1 MQENKFK
8 ICIMDRL
15 LPIRIEA
22 CPLIDA
28 LIEFRF
34 EAAITKSAVFGIIY
48 NLIKEE
54 YRGNVINLPILQ
66 IPEQI
71 REVDP
76 NLKFKPL
83 YRIENERFVIQI
95 GYDVLSIS
103 SKMPYIGWSDFSKH
117 SFSIINKVISSGIIK
132 RVSRIGHRYI
142 NFFKGDI
149 TNSLTMSFSMT
160 EKYTSENLLIR
171 TDVKDGNFM
180 NTLQFVNNA
189 NYKPHPNSIEVVGSL
204 IDIDTSREYSDNYF
218 TSNIEQ
224 EINMAHNCEK
234 KLFFSL
240 LKPDF
245 LNSLKPVFENE

>member
-1 MQENKFK
+1 
-8 ICIMDRL
+8 MDRF
-15 LPIRIEA
+15 LPSRIEK

-34 EAAITKSAVFGIIY
+34 EAAIAKSAVFGVIY
-48 NLIKEE
+48 NLIRND

-83 YRIENERFVIQI
+83 YTIEGDKFIIQI

-103 SKMPYIGWSDFSKH
+103 SKMPYVGWPEFSQH
-117 SFSIINKVISSGIIK
+117 SLSLINKIIQEGIIK
-132 RVSRIGHRYI
+132 RVSRLGHRYI
-142 NFFKGDI
+142 NFFRGDI

-160 EKYTSENLLIR
+160 EKYVSENLLIR
-171 TDVKDGNFM
+171 TDVRDGNFM
-180 NTLQFVNNA
+180 NTLQFANNA
-189 NYKPHPNSIEVVGSL
+189 NYRPNPNTSEIVGSL
-204 IDIDTSREYSDNYF
+204 IDIDTSREYSDNF
-218 TSNIEQ
+218 FIENREQ
-224 EINMAHNCEK
+224 EINMAHECEK

-240 LKPDF
+240 LKPTF
-245 LNSLKPVFENE
+245 LETLNPTFEK

>member
-1 MQENKFK
+1 M
-8 ICIMDRL
+8 
-15 LPIRIEA
+15 PSRIEK

-34 EAAITKSAVFGIIY
+34 EAAIAKSAVFGVIY
-48 NLIKEE
+48 NLIRND

-83 YRIENERFVIQI
+83 YRIEGDKFIIQI

-103 SKMPYIGWSDFSKH
+103 SKMPYVGWPEFSQH
-117 SFSIINKVISSGIIK
+117 SLSLINKIIQEGIIK
-132 RVSRIGHRYI
+132 RVSRLGHRYI
-142 NFFKGDI
+142 NFFRGDI

-160 EKYTSENLLIR
+160 EKYVSENLLIR
-171 TDVKDGNFM
+171 TDVRDGNFM
-180 NTLQFVNNA
+180 NTLQFANNA
-189 NYKPHPNSIEVVGSL
+189 NYRPNPNTSEIVGSL
-204 IDIDTSREYSDNYF
+204 IDIDTSREYSDNF
-218 TSNIEQ
+218 FIENREQ
-224 EINMAHNCEK
+224 EINMAHECEK

-240 LKPDF
+240 LKPTF
-245 LNSLKPVFENE
+245 LETLNPTFEK

>member
-1 MQENKFK
+1 
-8 ICIMDRL
+8 MDRF
-15 LPIRIEA
+15 LPSRIEK

-34 EAAITKSAVFGIIY
+34 EAAIAKSAVFGVIY
-48 NLIKEE
+48 NLIRND

-83 YRIENERFVIQI
+83 YRIEGDKFIIQI

-103 SKMPYIGWSDFSKH
+103 SKMPYVGWPEFSQH
-117 SFSIINKVISSGIIK
+117 SLSLINKIIQEGIIK
-132 RVSRIGHRYI
+132 RVSRLGHRYI
-142 NFFKGDI
+142 NFFRGDI

-160 EKYTSENLLIR
+160 EKYVSENLLIR
-171 TDVKDGNFM
+171 TDVRDGNFM
-180 NTLQFVNNA
+180 NTLQFANNA
-189 NYKPHPNSIEVVGSL
+189 NYRPNPNTSEIVGSL
-204 IDIDTSREYSDNYF
+204 IDIDTSREYSDNF
-218 TSNIEQ
+218 FIENREQ
-224 EINMAHNCEK
+224 EINMAHKCEK

>member
-1 MQENKFK
+1 M
-8 ICIMDRL
+8 
-15 LPIRIEA
+15 PIRIEA

-66 IPEQI
+66 IPEQ
-71 REVDP
+71 
-76 NLKFKPL
+76 

-149 TNSLTMSFSMT
+149 TNGLTMSFSMT

-224 EINMAHNCEK
+224 EINMAHKCEK

>member
-1 MQENKFK
+1 
-8 ICIMDRL
+8 MDRF
-15 LPIRIEA
+15 LPSRIEK

-34 EAAITKSAVFGIIY
+34 EAAIAKSAVFGVIY
-48 NLIKEE
+48 NLIRND

-83 YRIENERFVIQI
+83 YRIEGDKFIIQI

-103 SKMPYIGWSDFSKH
+103 SKMPYVGWPEFSQH
-117 SFSIINKVISSGIIK
+117 SLSLINKIIQEGIIK
-132 RVSRIGHRYI
+132 RVSRLGHRYI
-142 NFFKGDI
+142 NFFRGDI

-160 EKYTSENLLIR
+160 EKYVSENLLIR
-171 TDVKDGNFM
+171 TDVRDGNFM
-180 NTLQFVNNA
+180 NTLQFANNA
-189 NYKPHPNSIEVVGSL
+189 NYRPNPNTSEIVGSL
-204 IDIDTSREYSDNYF
+204 IDIDTSREYSDNF
-218 TSNIEQ
+218 FIENREQ
-224 EINMAHNCEK
+224 EINMAHECEK

-240 LKPDF
+240 LKPTF
-245 LNSLKPVFENE
+245 LLLRFEHIFKR

>member
-1 MQENKFK
+1 
-8 ICIMDRL
+8 MDRF
-15 LPIRIEA
+15 LPSRIEK

-34 EAAITKSAVFGIIY
+34 EAAIAKSAVFGVIY
-48 NLIKEE
+48 NLIRND

-83 YRIENERFVIQI
+83 YRIEGDKFIIQI

-103 SKMPYIGWSDFSKH
+103 SKMPYVGWPEFSQH
-117 SFSIINKVISSGIIK
+117 SLSLINKIIQEGIIK
-132 RVSRIGHRYI
+132 RVSRLGHRYI
-142 NFFKGDI
+142 NFFRGDI

-160 EKYTSENLLIR
+160 EKYVSENLLIR
-171 TDVKDGNFM
+171 TDVRDGNFM
-180 NTLQFVNNA
+180 NTLQFANNA
-189 NYKPHPNSIEVVGSL
+189 NYRPNPNTSEIVGSL
-204 IDIDTSREYSDNYF
+204 IDIDTSREYSDNF
-218 TSNIEQ
+218 FIENREQ
-224 EINMAHNCEK
+224 EINMAHECEK

-240 LKPDF
+240 LKPTF
-245 LNSLKPVFENE
+245 WETLNPTFEK

>member
-1 MQENKFK
+1 M
-8 ICIMDRL
+8 CIRDRS
-15 LPIRIEA
+15 RIEK

-34 EAAITKSAVFGIIY
+34 EAAIAKSAVFGVIY
-48 NLIKEE
+48 NLIRND

-83 YRIENERFVIQI
+83 YRIEGDKFIIQI

-103 SKMPYIGWSDFSKH
+103 SKMPYVGWPEFSQH
-117 SFSIINKVISSGIIK
+117 SLSLINKIIQEGIIK
-132 RVSRIGHRYI
+132 RVSRLGHRYI
-142 NFFKGDI
+142 NFFRGDI

-160 EKYTSENLLIR
+160 EKYVSENLLIR
-171 TDVKDGNFM
+171 TDVRDGNFM
-180 NTLQFVNNA
+180 NTLQFANNA
-189 NYKPHPNSIEVVGSL
+189 NYRPNPNTSEIVGSL
-204 IDIDTSREYSDNYF
+204 IDIDTSREYSDNF
-218 TSNIEQ
+218 FIENREQ
-224 EINMAHNCEK
+224 EINMAHECEK

-240 LKPDF
+240 LKPTF
-245 LNSLKPVFENE
+245 LETLNPTFEK

>member
-1 MQENKFK
+1 
-8 ICIMDRL
+8 MDRF
-15 LPIRIEA
+15 LPSRIEK

-34 EAAITKSAVFGIIY
+34 EAAIAKSAVFGVIY
-48 NLIKEE
+48 NLIRND

-83 YRIENERFVIQI
+83 YKIEGDKFIIQI

-103 SKMPYIGWSDFSKH
+103 SKMPYVGWPEFSQH
-117 SFSIINKVISSGIIK
+117 SLSLINKIIQEGIIK
-132 RVSRIGHRYI
+132 RVSRLGHRYI
-142 NFFKGDI
+142 NFFRGDI

-160 EKYTSENLLIR
+160 EKYVSENLLIR
-171 TDVKDGNFM
+171 TDVRDGNFM
-180 NTLQFVNNA
+180 NTLQFANNA
-189 NYKPHPNSIEVVGSL
+189 NYRPNPNTSEIVGSL
-204 IDIDTSREYSDNYF
+204 IDIDTSREYSDNF
-218 TSNIEQ
+218 FIENREQ
-224 EINMAHNCEK
+224 EINMAHECEK

-240 LKPDF
+240 LKPTF
-245 LNSLKPVFENE
+245 LETLNPTFEK

>member
-1 MQENKFK
+1 
-8 ICIMDRL
+8 MDRF
-15 LPIRIEA
+15 LPSRIEK

-34 EAAITKSAVFGIIY
+34 EAAIAKSAVFGVIY
-48 NLIKEE
+48 NLIRND

-83 YRIENERFVIQI
+83 YRIEGDKFIIQI

-103 SKMPYIGWSDFSKH
+103 SKMPYVGWPEFSQH
-117 SFSIINKVISSGIIK
+117 SLSLINKIIQEGIIK
-132 RVSRIGHRYI
+132 RVSRLGHRYI
-142 NFFKGDI
+142 NFFRGDI

-160 EKYTSENLLIR
+160 EKYVSENLLIR
-171 TDVKDGNFM
+171 TDVRDGNFM
-180 NTLQFVNNA
+180 NTLQFANNA
-189 NYKPHPNSIEVVGSL
+189 NYRPNPNTSEIVGSL
-204 IDIDTSREYSDNYF
+204 IDIYTSREYSDNF
-218 TSNIEQ
+218 FIENREQ
-224 EINMAHNCEK
+224 EINMAHECEK

-240 LKPDF
+240 LKPTF
-245 LNSLKPVFENE
+245 LETLNPTFEK

>member
-1 MQENKFK
+1 
-8 ICIMDRL
+8 MDRF
-15 LPIRIEA
+15 LPSRIEK

-34 EAAITKSAVFGIIY
+34 EAAIAKSAVFGVIY
-48 NLIKEE
+48 NLIRND

-83 YRIENERFVIQI
+83 YRIEGDKFIIQI

-103 SKMPYIGWSDFSKH
+103 SKMPYVGWPEFSQH
-117 SFSIINKVISSGIIK
+117 SLSLINKIIQEGIIK
-132 RVSRIGHRYI
+132 RVSRLGHRYI
-142 NFFKGDI
+142 NFFRGDI

-160 EKYTSENLLIR
+160 EKYVSENLLIR
-171 TDVKDGNFM
+171 TDVRDGNFM
-180 NTLQFVNNA
+180 NTLQFANNA
-189 NYKPHPNSIEVVGSL
+189 TYRPNPNTSEIVGSL
-204 IDIDTSREYSDNYF
+204 IDIDTSREYSDNF
-218 TSNIEQ
+218 FIENREQ
-224 EINMAHNCEK
+224 EINMAHECEK

-240 LKPDF
+240 LKPTF
-245 LNSLKPVFENE
+245 LETLNPTFEK

>member
-1 MQENKFK
+1 
-8 ICIMDRL
+8 MDRF
-15 LPIRIEA
+15 LPSRIEK

-34 EAAITKSAVFGIIY
+34 EAAIAKSAVFGVIY
-48 NLIKEE
+48 NLIRND

-83 YRIENERFVIQI
+83 YRIEGDKFIIQI

-103 SKMPYIGWSDFSKH
+103 SKMPYVGWPEFSQH
-117 SFSIINKVISSGIIK
+117 SLSLINKIIQEGIIK
-132 RVSRIGHRYI
+132 RVSRLGHRYI
-142 NFFKGDI
+142 NFFRGDI

-160 EKYTSENLLIR
+160 EKYVSENLLIR
-171 TDVKDGNFM
+171 TDVRDGNFM
-180 NTLQFVNNA
+180 NTLQFANNA
-189 NYKPHPNSIEVVGSL
+189 NYRPNPNTSEIVGSL
-204 IDIDTSREYSDNYF
+204 IDIDTSREYSDNF
-218 TSNIEQ
+218 FIENREQ
-224 EINMAHNCEK
+224 EINMAHECEK

-240 LKPDF
+240 LKPTF
-245 LNSLKPVFENE
+245 LETLNPTFEK

>member
-1 MQENKFK
+1 
-8 ICIMDRL
+8 MDRF
-15 LPIRIEA
+15 LPSRIEK

-34 EAAITKSAVFGIIY
+34 EAAIAKSAVFGVIY
-48 NLIKEE
+48 NLIRND

-83 YRIENERFVIQI
+83 YRVEGDKFIIQI

-103 SKMPYIGWSDFSKH
+103 SKMPYVGWPEFSQH
-117 SFSIINKVISSGIIK
+117 SLSLINKIIQEGIIK
-132 RVSRIGHRYI
+132 RVSRLGHRYI
-142 NFFKGDI
+142 NFFRGDI

-160 EKYTSENLLIR
+160 EKYVSENLLIR
-171 TDVKDGNFM
+171 TDVRDGNFM
-180 NTLQFVNNA
+180 NTLQFANNA
-189 NYKPHPNSIEVVGSL
+189 NYRPNPNTSEIVGSL
-204 IDIDTSREYSDNYF
+204 IDIDTSREYSDNF
-218 TSNIEQ
+218 FIENREQ
-224 EINMAHNCEK
+224 EINMAHECEK

-240 LKPDF
+240 LKPTF
-245 LNSLKPVFENE
+245 LETLNPTFEK

>member
-1 MQENKFK
+1 
-8 ICIMDRL
+8 MDRF
-15 LPIRIEA
+15 LPSRIEK

-34 EAAITKSAVFGIIY
+34 EAAIAKSAVFGVIY
-48 NLIKEE
+48 NLIRND

-83 YRIENERFVIQI
+83 YRIEGDKFIIQI

-103 SKMPYIGWSDFSKH
+103 LKMPYVGWPEFSQH
-117 SFSIINKVISSGIIK
+117 SLSLINKIIQEGIIK
-132 RVSRIGHRYI
+132 RVSRLGHRYI
-142 NFFKGDI
+142 NFFRGDI

-160 EKYTSENLLIR
+160 EKYVSENLLIR
-171 TDVKDGNFM
+171 TDVRDGNFM
-180 NTLQFVNNA
+180 NTLQFANNA
-189 NYKPHPNSIEVVGSL
+189 NYRPNPNTSEIVGSL
-204 IDIDTSREYSDNYF
+204 IDIDTSREYSDNF
-218 TSNIEQ
+218 FIENREQ
-224 EINMAHNCEK
+224 EINMAHECEK

-240 LKPDF
+240 LKPTF
-245 LNSLKPVFENE
+245 LETLNPTFEK

>member
-1 MQENKFK
+1 
-8 ICIMDRL
+8 MDRFL
-15 LPIRIEA
+15 LSRIEK

-34 EAAITKSAVFGIIY
+34 EAAIAKSAVFGVIY
-48 NLIKEE
+48 NLIRND

-83 YRIENERFVIQI
+83 YRIEGDKFIIQI

-103 SKMPYIGWSDFSKH
+103 SKMPYVGWPEFSQH
-117 SFSIINKVISSGIIK
+117 SLSLINKIIQEGIIK
-132 RVSRIGHRYI
+132 RVSRLGHRYI
-142 NFFKGDI
+142 NFFRGDI

-160 EKYTSENLLIR
+160 EKYVSENLLIR
-171 TDVKDGNFM
+171 TDVRDGNFM
-180 NTLQFVNNA
+180 NTLQFANNA
-189 NYKPHPNSIEVVGSL
+189 NYRPNPNTSEIVGSL
-204 IDIDTSREYSDNYF
+204 IDIDTSREYSDNF
-218 TSNIEQ
+218 FIENREQ
-224 EINMAHNCEK
+224 EINMAHECEK

-240 LKPDF
+240 LKPTF
-245 LNSLKPVFENE
+245 LETLNPTFEK

>member
-1 MQENKFK
+1 
-8 ICIMDRL
+8 MDGF
-15 LPIRIEA
+15 LPSRIEK

-34 EAAITKSAVFGIIY
+34 EAAIAKSAVFGVIY
-48 NLIKEE
+48 NLIRND

-83 YRIENERFVIQI
+83 YRIEGDKFIIQI

-103 SKMPYIGWSDFSKH
+103 SKMPYVGWPEFSQH
-117 SFSIINKVISSGIIK
+117 SLSLINKIIQEGIIK
-132 RVSRIGHRYI
+132 RVSRLGHRYI
-142 NFFKGDI
+142 NFFRGDI

-160 EKYTSENLLIR
+160 EKYVSENLLIR
-171 TDVKDGNFM
+171 TDVRDGNFM
-180 NTLQFVNNA
+180 NTLQFANNA
-189 NYKPHPNSIEVVGSL
+189 NYRPNPNTSEIVGSL
-204 IDIDTSREYSDNYF
+204 IDIDTSREYSDNF
-218 TSNIEQ
+218 FIENREQ
-224 EINMAHNCEK
+224 EINMAHECEK

-240 LKPDF
+240 LKPTF
-245 LNSLKPVFENE
+245 LETLNPTFEK

>member
-1 MQENKFK
+1 
-8 ICIMDRL
+8 MDRF
-15 LPIRIEA
+15 LPSRIEK

-34 EAAITKSAVFGIIY
+34 EAAIAKSAVFGVIY
-48 NLIKEE
+48 NLIRND

-83 YRIENERFVIQI
+83 YRIEGDKFIIQI

-103 SKMPYIGWSDFSKH
+103 SKMPYVGWPEFSQH
-117 SFSIINKVISSGIIK
+117 SLSLINKIIQEGIIK
-132 RVSRIGHRYI
+132 RVSRLGHRYI
-142 NFFKGDI
+142 NFFRGDI

-160 EKYTSENLLIR
+160 EKYVSENLLIR
-171 TDVKDGNFM
+171 TDVRDGNFM
-180 NTLQFVNNA
+180 NTLQFANNA
-189 NYKPHPNSIEVVGSL
+189 NYRPNPNTSEIVGSL
-204 IDIDTSREYSDNYF
+204 IDIDTSREYSDNF
-218 TSNIEQ
+218 LIENREQ
-224 EINMAHNCEK
+224 EINMAHKCEK

>member
-1 MQENKFK
+1 
-8 ICIMDRL
+8 MDRF
-15 LPIRIEA
+15 LPSRIEK

-34 EAAITKSAVFGIIY
+34 EADIAKSAVFGVIY
-48 NLIKEE
+48 NLIRND

-83 YRIENERFVIQI
+83 YRIEGEKFIIQI

-103 SKMPYIGWSDFSKH
+103 SKMPYVGWPEFSQH
-117 SFSIINKVISSGIIK
+117 SLSIINKIIQEGIIK
-132 RVSRIGHRYI
+132 RVLRIGHRYI
-142 NFFKGDI
+142 NFFRGDI
-149 TNSLTMSFSMT
+149 TDGLTMSFSMT
-160 EKYTSENLLIR
+160 EKYVSENLLIR
-171 TDVKDGNFM
+171 TDVRDGNFM
-180 NTLQFVNNA
+180 NTLQFANNA
-189 NYKPHPNSIEVVGSL
+189 NYRPNPNTSEIVGSL

-218 TSNIEQ
+218 IENREQ
-224 EINMAHNCEK
+224 EINMAHECEK

-240 LKPDF
+240 LKPTF
-245 LNSLKPVFENE
+245 LETLNPTFEK

>member
-1 MQENKFK
+1 
-8 ICIMDRL
+8 MDRF
-15 LPIRIEA
+15 LPSRIEK

-34 EAAITKSAVFGIIY
+34 EAAIAKSAVFGVIY
-48 NLIKEE
+48 NLIRND

-83 YRIENERFVIQI
+83 YRIEGDKFIIQI

-103 SKMPYIGWSDFSKH
+103 SKMPYVGWPEFSQH
-117 SFSIINKVISSGIIK
+117 SLSLINKIIQEGIIK
-132 RVSRIGHRYI
+132 RVSRLGHRYI
-142 NFFKGDI
+142 NFFRGDI

-160 EKYTSENLLIR
+160 EKYVSENLLIR
-171 TDVKDGNFM
+171 TDVRDGNFM
-180 NTLQFVNNA
+180 NTLQFANNA
-189 NYKPHPNSIEVVGSL
+189 NYRPNPNTSEIVGSL
-204 IDIDTSREYSDNYF
+204 IDIDTSREYSDNF
-218 TSNIEQ
+218 FIENREQ
-224 EINMAHNCEK
+224 EINMAHECEK

-240 LKPDF
+240 LKPTF
-245 LNSLKPVFENE
+245 LETLNLTFEK

>member
-1 MQENKFK
+1 M
-8 ICIMDRL
+8 
-15 LPIRIEA
+15 PSRIEK

-34 EAAITKSAVFGIIY
+34 EAAIAKSAVFGVIY
-48 NLIKEE
+48 NLIRND

-83 YRIENERFVIQI
+83 YKIEGDKFIIQI

-103 SKMPYIGWSDFSKH
+103 SKMPYVGWPEFSQH
-117 SFSIINKVISSGIIK
+117 SLSLINKIIQEGIIK
-132 RVSRIGHRYI
+132 RVSRLGHRYI
-142 NFFKGDI
+142 NFFRGDI

-160 EKYTSENLLIR
+160 EKYVSENLLIR
-171 TDVKDGNFM
+171 TDVRDGNFM
-180 NTLQFVNNA
+180 NTLQFANNA
-189 NYKPHPNSIEVVGSL
+189 NYRPNPNTSEIVGSL
-204 IDIDTSREYSDNYF
+204 IDIDTSREYSDNF
-218 TSNIEQ
+218 FIENREQ
-224 EINMAHNCEK
+224 EINMAHECEK

-240 LKPDF
+240 LKPTF
-245 LNSLKPVFENE
+245 LETLNPTFEK

>member
-1 MQENKFK
+1 
-8 ICIMDRL
+8 MDRF
-15 LPIRIEA
+15 LPSRIEK

-34 EAAITKSAVFGIIY
+34 EAAIAKSAVFGVIY
-48 NLIKEE
+48 NLIRND

-83 YRIENERFVIQI
+83 YRIEGDKFIIQI

-103 SKMPYIGWSDFSKH
+103 SKMPYVGWPEFSQH
-117 SFSIINKVISSGIIK
+117 SLSLINKIIQEGIIK
-132 RVSRIGHRYI
+132 RVSRLGHRYI
-142 NFFKGDI
+142 NFFRGDI

-160 EKYTSENLLIR
+160 EKYVSENLLIR
-171 TDVKDGNFM
+171 TDVRDGNFM
-180 NTLQFVNNA
+180 NTLQFANNA
-189 NYKPHPNSIEVVGSL
+189 NYRPNPNTSEIVGSL
-204 IDIDTSREYSDNYF
+204 IDIDTSREYSDNF
-218 TSNIEQ
+218 FIENREQ
-224 EINMAHNCEK
+224 EINMAHECEK

-240 LKPDF
+240 LKPTF
-245 LNSLKPVFENE
+245 FGNFKPNF